1 MYMISRLIVMDKF
14 TIFVLLIAVTL
25 TLSGELNIF
34 VFLVFFKSTTSVH

>member
-34 VFLVFFKSTTSVH
+34 VFLVLLKSTTSVN